1 MTAIISVSDARANLP
16 GLVDRVQAGEE
27 VTLTRHGVPVAVLV
41 HPAALATRRAAGTFE
56 MAARLGRL
64 LDDARD
70 RPLVAA
76 TSVDTETAERW
87 VAELR
92 RDRRAR

>member
-41 HPAALATRRAAGTFE
+41 HPAALATRRAAGTFQV
-56 MAARLGRL
+56 ASRLGRL
-64 LDDARD
+64 LDEARVQ
-70 RPLVAA
+70 PLGAT
-76 TSVDTETAERW
+76 TSVDTETADRW
-87 VAELR
+87 VAEVR
-92 RDRRAR
+92 RDRRGR

>member
-1 MTAIISVSDARANLP
+1 MAATISVSDARANLP

-41 HPAALATRRAAGTFE
+41 NPAALASRRAVGTFE
-56 MAARLGRL
+56 MASRLGRL
-64 LDDARD
+64 MDDARD
-70 RPLVAA
+70 RPLGTA
-76 TSVDTETAERW
+76 TTVDTETADRW
-87 VAELR
+87 AAELR